1 MRALR
6 FTHVA
11 IHADDMAASLAFY
24 VDVLGM
30 RRVPS
35 PDFEQHVEW
44 LQLGDQQLHLF
55 RRETLAPQ
63 FHHLGLEVDDFET
76 AYLLARD
83 RGLFDGGVFS
93 PDVRELN
100 DGSVQMYL
108 RVPRAT
114 SSRST
119 GPTSRRSTARSSRR
133 STGSRTS
140 ARRARRPCGRR
151 SSARQPILDSS
162 VLRRAGGRC

>member
-11 IHADDMAASLAFY
+11 IHADDMETSLAFY
-24 VDVLGM
+24 VEVLGM

-55 RRETLAPQ
+55 RRETPAPA
-63 FHHLGLEVDDFET
+63 FHHLGLEVDDFEA
-76 AYLLARD
+76 AYLLARE

-108 RVPRAT
+108 RDPAGNLVEVNWRNANT
-114 SSRST
+114 LDRGLIGKIQKIG
-119 GPTSRRSTARSSRR
+119 GPPGAALYMSPKGGDRR
-133 STGSRTS
+133 
-140 ARRARRPCGRR
+140 
-151 SSARQPILDSS
+151 
-162 VLRRAGGRC
+162 